1 VYMEQTFDNRLVSG
15 VWKSNPCACLARVGV
30 LNIVLG
36 VRLRKSPWLMMA
48 GQLFLVLKQVV

>member
-1 VYMEQTFDNRLVSG
+1 MEQTFDNRLVSG